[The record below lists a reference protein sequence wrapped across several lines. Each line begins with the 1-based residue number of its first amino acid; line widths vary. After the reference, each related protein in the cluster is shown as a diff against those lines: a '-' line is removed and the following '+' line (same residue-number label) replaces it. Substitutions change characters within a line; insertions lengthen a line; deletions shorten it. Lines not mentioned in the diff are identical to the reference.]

1 MSSRII
7 VEPRVMEQ
15 EEKKT
20 GLDALP
26 LQEDIMLLEGSP
38 LALGAPLVLILQ

>member
-1 MSSRII
+1 MSSRVI
-7 VEPRVMEQ
+7 VEPRVMVE

-26 LQEDIMLLEGSP
+26 LQEDIML
-38 LALGAPLVLILQ
+38 